1 MGWKFQQEIPTTIL
15 NKFWIHLWSFSAAL
29 WCCCTLQCSLTREFG
44 RMGDC
49 WRAQGVATM
58 GSNLDAACYW
68 VDLSEFATLQLSHI
82 MPRYP
87 KAAGEG
93 LKWATLAWKKH
104 YKGGWSFCS
113 FQPLLARPSC
123 ILDDINF
130 LRWSH
135 SMCQRRLIELIIAS
149 STIMESCLFPET

>member
-15 NKFWIHLWSFSAAL
+15 DKFWIHLWSFSAAL
-29 WCCCTLQCSLTREFG
+29 WWCCALQCSLTREFG

-49 WRAQGVATM
+49 WGAQGVATM

-87 KAAGEG
+87 KKALNERHWHGI
-93 LKWATLAWKKH
+93 KH
-104 YKGGWSFCS
+104 YKADEGSTQLCS
-113 FQPLLARPSC
+113 FQPLLTRPSR
-123 ILDDINF
+123 ILDDIHF
-130 LRWSH
+130 LSWSH
-135 SMCQRRLIELIIAS
+135 STCQRRLIELIIAS